1 MAERV
6 AVAESAAADEG
17 ATVGATEEVATMAEG
32 NMWTDSTT
40 NATQQAQQRQGSE
53 VLGNKKRKGKK
64 RARDGLPRAE
74 DTSAEVAGGARSAE
88 VAEGA
93 PKAEGESVN
102 AGADTNK
109 RTMKAKKDKSPA
121 KEQAPRPTHFL
132 SLSLAT
138 DPTLR
143 ARLIA
148 FGDALLAASPPVAG
162 LDKSIIIDPRRVH
175 LTLGVMRLE
184 EEEDSAPTGTAH
196 ADTEAQAIGDPPS
209 SPPPPKKTI
218 SSALALLR
226 SLAPQLAALG
236 PARVDL
242 ERLGVLKTQKG
253 GREANVLWVG
263 PREADESEGR
273 EGAADSKG
281 GEAAESAS
289 EGTEKSS
296 LYAIA
301 DLVHQTFRR
310 EGYVTDTRP
319 LKLHVTLLNT
329 THRKKPRRRLAFS
342 YTDVLQSEAVKLLG
356 AVLPGPAKAGDAEA
370 PDAEV
375 DMVKRAIADAEQ
387 VELDAEAQEQIEAG
401 GDAIVPDAGARG
413 EIARVVAD
421 EEVDAADGK
430 SDVRVDVVEV
440 DIPAHPASGAPSVGL
455 NSHPT
460 ASSAHSTS
468 STARPSS
475 AVPRHPIPISLGS
488 YDVRA
493 VHLCEMGSHG
503 PDNEYVSIGC
513 VEF

>member
-1 MAERV
+1 
-6 AVAESAAADEG
+6 
-17 ATVGATEEVATMAEG
+17 
-32 NMWTDSTT
+32 
-40 NATQQAQQRQGSE
+40 
-53 VLGNKKRKGKK
+53 
-64 RARDGLPRAE
+64 
-74 DTSAEVAGGARSAE
+74 
-88 VAEGA
+88 
-93 PKAEGESVN
+93 
-102 AGADTNK
+102 
-109 RTMKAKKDKSPA
+109 
-121 KEQAPRPTHFL
+121 
-132 SLSLAT
+132 
-138 DPTLR
+138 PTLR

-236 PARVDL
+236 PARIDL

-263 PREADESEGR
+263 PREAD
-273 EGAADSKG
+273 D
-281 GEAAESAS
+281 
-289 EGTEKSS
+289 S

-301 DLVHQTFRR
+301 DLVHQTFHR
-310 EGYVTDTRP
+310 EGYVTETRP

-342 YTDVLQSEAVKLLG
+342 YTDVLQSEAVKLL
-356 AVLPGPAKAGDAEA
+356 
-370 PDAEV
+370 
-375 DMVKRAIADAEQ
+375 
-387 VELDAEAQEQIEAG
+387 
-401 GDAIVPDAGARG
+401 
-413 EIARVVAD
+413 
-421 EEVDAADGK
+421 
-430 SDVRVDVVEV
+430 
-440 DIPAHPASGAPSVGL
+440 VGL

>member
-1 MAERV
+1 
-6 AVAESAAADEG
+6 
-17 ATVGATEEVATMAEG
+17 MAEG

-88 VAEGA
+88 VAEGP

-184 EEEDSAPTGTAH
+184 EEDSAPTGTAH

-236 PARVDL
+236 PARIDL

-273 EGAADSKG
+273 GGAADSRRAEAVDSKHAEAVDSKG
-281 GEAAESAS
+281 GEAVDSKGEGAAESR
-289 EGTEKSS
+289 GGKSS

-301 DLVHQTFRR
+301 DLVHQTFHR
-310 EGYVTDTRP
+310 EGYVTETRP

-356 AVLPGPAKAGDAEA
+356 AVLPGPAKAGDAEVSLVFVPASEQERPRA
-370 PDAEV
+370 PDAEA

-440 DIPAHPASGAPSVGL
+440 DIPAHPAS
-455 NSHPT
+455 
-460 ASSAHSTS
+460 SAHSTS

>member
-1 MAERV
+1 
-6 AVAESAAADEG
+6 
-17 ATVGATEEVATMAEG
+17 
-32 NMWTDSTT
+32 
-40 NATQQAQQRQGSE
+40 
-53 VLGNKKRKGKK
+53 
-64 RARDGLPRAE
+64 
-74 DTSAEVAGGARSAE
+74 
-88 VAEGA
+88 
-93 PKAEGESVN
+93 
-102 AGADTNK
+102 
-109 RTMKAKKDKSPA
+109 
-121 KEQAPRPTHFL
+121 
-132 SLSLAT
+132 
-138 DPTLR
+138 PTLR

-175 LTLGVMRLE
+175 LTLGVMQL

-218 SSALALLR
+218 STALALLR

-263 PREADESEGR
+263 PREADESE
-273 EGAADSKG
+273 
-281 GEAAESAS
+281 
-289 EGTEKSS
+289 EKSS

-342 YTDVLQSEAVKLLG
+342 YTDVLQSEAVKLL
-356 AVLPGPAKAGDAEA
+356 
-370 PDAEV
+370 
-375 DMVKRAIADAEQ
+375 
-387 VELDAEAQEQIEAG
+387 
-401 GDAIVPDAGARG
+401 
-413 EIARVVAD
+413 
-421 EEVDAADGK
+421 
-430 SDVRVDVVEV
+430 
-440 DIPAHPASGAPSVGL
+440 AHP
-455 NSHPT
+455 